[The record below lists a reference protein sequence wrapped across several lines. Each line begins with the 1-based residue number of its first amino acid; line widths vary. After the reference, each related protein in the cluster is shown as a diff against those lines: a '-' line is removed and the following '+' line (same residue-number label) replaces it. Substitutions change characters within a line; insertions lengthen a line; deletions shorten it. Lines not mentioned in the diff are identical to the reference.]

1 MITKALHKTVQRQ
14 KDAITVINSLFNSLK
29 AYNYEYTP
37 LLFDET
43 LIVNEAQV
51 PTGLLCEVKAGEYYI
66 TIFVIF
72 LLYYQLYYNTIFL

>member
-1 MITKALHKTVQRQ
+1 MNH
-14 KDAITVINSLFNSLK
+14 
-29 AYNYEYTP
+29 TP

-51 PTGLLCEVKAGEYYI
+51 PTGLLCEVVGEYYI

-72 LLYYQLYYNTIFL
+72 LLYYQLYYNTIFYNYAALCLMLFEPAFI